1 MLAAATLA
9 GGLGGDGAGPWSM
22 VEILA
27 AMTLFYTGGMYL
39 NDACDRAIDARERP
53 SRPIPAGL
61 IAGRTVFAAGFAML
75 ALGLILMA
83 RQGAGAFAGGALL
96 AALILAYDLH
106 HKGFALSPVVMG
118 ACRGAVYLGTGLAV
132 AASLPGP
139 VLVGAAALF
148 AHVIGLTYAARQES
162 LDRIGSLWPLALLA
176 VPLLVTLPL
185 RPSGPVEIAAFL
197 ALAAVDLSAVRLLRA
212 RGRAGRVPA
221 AVARLIAAIAL
232 VDAAL
237 VAPASP
243 GAALVCM
250 AAFGLTLALQ
260 RVVPGT

>member
-9 GGLGGDGAGPWSM
+9 GGWSAGLLAE
-22 VEILA
+22 VLA

-53 SRPIPAGL
+53 WRPIPAGQV
-61 IAGRTVFAAGFAML
+61 AGRTVFAAGFAML
-75 ALGLILMA
+75 ALGLVLMA
-83 RQGAGAFAGGALL
+83 RHGVGALAAGGLL
-96 AALILAYDLH
+96 AALILAYDIH

-132 AASLPGP
+132 AASLPTA
-139 VLVGAAALF
+139 VLVGAMALF
-148 AHVIGLTYAARQES
+148 AHVVGLTYAARQES

-176 VPLLVTLPL
+176 VPLLATLPL
-185 RPSGPVEIAAFL
+185 RPSGPVEVVAFA

-212 RGRAGRVPA
+212 RDRPGRVPA
-221 AVARLIAAIAL
+221 AVTRLIAAIAL

-243 GAALVCM
+243 ALALVCL

-260 RVVPGT
+260 RLVPGT